1 MTAAVYARYSSENQR
16 RESIT
21 DQISACRRLAR
32 EQSLAIAEDHIYTD
46 EAQSGARADRPGL
59 AALLAAAPS
68 GEFDVLLVDDLS
80 RLARDNHLM
89 LSIIAELS
97 SEEIRVISVADGLDS
112 NDEESTLAIQV
123 RGIFNELQLRD
134 LKKKTLRGQ
143 MGQKERGF
151 FVGERTF
158 GYRSVPVGEMRVDK
172 KGRPR
177 PDGYRMEIDPKEA
190 AVVLRIFSA
199 YADGHAM
206 TSIVRE
212 LNEENVPGRIRSSKG
227 WSPATVSRILDNE
240 KYAGRWIWN
249 RTGTRRDP
257 RTGRRRSYVKPE
269 SEWLV
274 SEDDGLRI
282 VPQDLWD
289 KVRQRRSEMRRTWP
303 GGKGKRGFSHEQGSR
318 QKHFPTHLL
327 AGSMV
332 CGSCGASI
340 GQVSG
345 KSGGYYGCIAATKGA
360 CDNKTL
366 VRRTLAERVILE
378 AVTEAISDPDH
389 IQYAINRV
397 EGEVAKLRSD
407 LPDTLKLK
415 EAELAAEQRRL
426 ANFVDFVGEGRG
438 SQGLAKALVETER
451 RVETLSKEVGMLKRS
466 REKVF
471 KAPPIEWI
479 SERLDN
485 LKELLELR
493 FPQSAK
499 ALRNLLGTIR
509 LEPVVPDIGRP
520 FYRAVTNL
528 DALALIET
536 PSGGAEGGS
545 NSFS

>member
-1 MTAAVYARYSSENQR
+1 MR
-16 RESIT
+16 
-21 DQISACRRLAR
+21 
-32 EQSLAIAEDHIYTD
+32 
-46 EAQSGARADRPGL
+46 
-59 AALLAAAPS
+59 
-68 GEFDVLLVDDLS
+68 
-80 RLARDNHLM
+80 
-89 LSIIAELS
+89 
-97 SEEIRVISVADGLDS
+97 
-112 NDEESTLAIQV
+112 
-123 RGIFNELQLRD
+123 
-134 LKKKTLRGQ
+134 
-143 MGQKERGF
+143 QKERGF
-151 FVGERTF
+151 FVGESTF
-158 GYRSVPVGEMRVDK
+158 GYCSVPVGEMRVDK

-206 TSIVRE
+206 TRIVRE

-227 WSPATVSRILDNE
+227 WSPATVSRILDNG
-240 KYAGRWIWN
+240 KYAGRWIC
-249 RTGTRRDP
+249 
-257 RTGRRRSYVKPE
+257 RRRSYVKPE

-303 GGKGKRGFSHEQGSR
+303 GGKGKRGFSHEQESW
-318 QKHFPTHLL
+318 QTHFPTHLL

-366 VRRTLAERVILE
+366 VRRTLAERMILE